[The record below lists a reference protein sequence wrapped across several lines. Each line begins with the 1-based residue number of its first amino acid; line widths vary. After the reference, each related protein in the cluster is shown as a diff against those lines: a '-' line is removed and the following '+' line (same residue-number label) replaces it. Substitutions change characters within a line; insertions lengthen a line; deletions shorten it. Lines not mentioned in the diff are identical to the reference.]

1 MDLVAGAIVS
11 ALSPFLFL
19 GGATVYGVARARMRN
34 DVPGPDDRPVVADDY
49 NWIPRGEPIQNV
61 VRGVDFGETESWPR
75 AGVLGIN
82 LQRLFPERQYAS
94 VEEWVGGNTQ
104 FAPNAW
110 EGYDYAEWRR
120 EHPHLNRLSHMGDVA
135 LALGGAAVATN
146 WIWSIKTSTDKA
158 RDDATKNTPYNPETQ
173 SLAPRPIEGPYYEL
187 REQTQRV
194 D

>member
-1 MDLVAGAIVS
+1 MHLGFFWPGTAVRRRYDSTAPAVCEYDVDLGLDIHVLLPLGPARFIPVGHRLRAYK
-11 ALSPFLFL
+11 PWL
-19 GGATVYGVARARMRN
+19 GGDA
-34 DVPGPDDRPVVADDY
+34 
-49 NWIPRGEPIQNV
+49 E
-61 VRGVDFGETESWPR
+61 
-75 AGVLGIN
+75 
-82 LQRLFPERQYAS
+82 
-94 VEEWVGGNTQ
+94 

-110 EGYDYAEWRR
+110 EGYDYAEWQR

-173 SLAPRPIEGPYYEL
+173 SLAPSPIEEPYYEL

>member
-1 MDLVAGAIVS
+1 MVFD
-11 ALSPFLFL
+11 
-19 GGATVYGVARARMRN
+19 
-34 DVPGPDDRPVVADDY
+34 
-49 NWIPRGEPIQNV
+49 WIPRGEPIYNTVTGMDTSTQTGFDYE
-61 VRGVDFGETESWPR
+61 R
-75 AGVLGIN
+75 
-82 LQRLFPERQYAS
+82 LQRLFPERRIGA
-94 VEEWVGGNTQ
+94 VARGEPWVGGDAE

-110 EGYDYAEWRR
+110 EGYDYAEWQR
-120 EHPHLNRLSHMGDVA
+120 EHPHWNRLSHMGDVA

>member
-1 MDLVAGAIVS
+1 MEYVAGAIVS
-11 ALSPFLFL
+11 TLSPFLFL
-19 GGATVYGVARARMRN
+19 GGATAYGVMRARMRN

-82 LQRLFPERQYAS
+82 LQRLFPERQYAMG
-94 VEEWVGGNTQ
+94 EPWVGGDAE

-110 EGYDYAEWRR
+110 EDYDYRYGSKT
-120 EHPHLNRLSHMGDVA
+120 LNRLSYMGDAA

-173 SLAPRPIEGPYYEL
+173 SLAPSPIEEPYYEL